1 MKNPFDTSERVAF
14 RKTLRDFVAKEIKP
28 NADTWD
34 EAGEIP
40 WDLDQRVGA
49 LGV

>member
-1 MKNPFDTSERVAF
+1 MKISFDTPERVAF
-14 RKTLRDFVAKEIKP
+14 RKTLQDFVAKEIKL

-40 WDLDQRVGA
+40 
-49 LGV
+49 